1 MKLTETN
8 NKMLSNAVSESINF
22 GVTDMRI
29 IMEVLTKLYSNP
41 IRTLTQEYI
50 CNARDAHR
58 EVGQTKPIEID
69 VPTRFNPVLKI
80 RDFGPGLSPERVKN
94 VFVYYGS
101 STKRETDEQTGGFG
115 IGAKSAW
122 AYTDSFIIHSYHNGT
137 HYAFNANRA
146 NGLGTLTVL
155 FEQFTTKANG
165 VCIEIAVNPKDC
177 DLFKKS
183 VFYTTFFW
191 NENEKPTIKG
201 LDSSD
206 IPIRKPSVTISNLE
220 IYDSLPNCFD
230 NHRYIVV
237 DGIPFFDK
245 NYFLET
251 LVKKSCV
258 VKATISEVSIAPTR
272 EDLVYNDKTNKF
284 LQQTKTRLERD
295 IAAHVSKELN
305 NLPSLKGAIKHAV
318 ELRNT
323 FHNVHKY
330 KNYTLN
336 DYYVEIDQM
345 KKEPI
350 AEYTRR
356 KGKIATQYTS
366 SLRIKG
372 LYYYNDVD
380 ETKVKAAFRR
390 KKIIT
395 NSPVAVYVFPNT
407 AEYAEIIKDFDAIPL
422 SSIDISDFKI
432 NRQARA
438 AVTKREL
445 CLHVHTNNTYKP
457 TQIDLKDNKT
467 TFVYGSLTGA
477 SASAEMINYIK
488 SLKDTKYCVIA
499 ESNFHKVANDSNFI
513 KLENF
518 IKTHKPNDK
527 TIKWYLRNKLKEKV
541 TINYYSFLSTSYIT
555 AEKFKDKKLAYMKT
569 LLDFKP
575 GLDAAISL
583 PSSLVDDKHPLVVEY
598 TKHLANVPKDYIKK
612 NYLLLDSLELPA
624 TLSDN
629 NKANELNNDIINYVN
644 SKYRANNKRG

>member
-8 NKMLSNAVSESINF
+8 NQMLSNTVSESINF

-155 FEQFTTKANG
+155 FEQPTKEANG

-177 DLFKKS
+177 ELFKKS
-183 VFYTTFFW
+183 VFHTTFFW
-191 NENEKPTIKG
+191 NENEKPIIKG

-206 IPIRKPSVTISNLE
+206 IPVYKPSIIISNLE

-230 NHRYIVV
+230 NHDYIVV
-237 DGIPFFDK
+237 DGIPFVDK
-245 NYFLET
+245 NYFLDN
-251 LVKKSCV
+251 LVKKYCV
-258 VKATISEVSIAPTR
+258 VKAPISQVSIAPTR

-284 LQQTKTRLERD
+284 LEQTKTKLEKE
-295 IAAHVSKELN
+295 IAAHVKNELN
-305 NLPSLKGAIKHAV
+305 NLPSLKGAIKHAF
-318 ELRNT
+318 ELKNT
-323 FHNVHKY
+323 FHNINQY
-330 KNYTLN
+330 KNYELH
-336 DYYVEIDQM
+336 DYYVKINQI
-345 KKEPI
+345 KKDPI
-350 AEYTRR
+350 VEYVWR
-356 KGKIATQYTS
+356 KSKIATNYTNT
-366 SLRIKG
+366 LKTKG

-390 KKIIT
+390 KKIVTHPLVPI
-395 NSPVAVYVFPNT
+395 YVFPNT
-407 AEYAEIIKDFDAIPL
+407 AEYVEIIQDFEAIPL

-438 AVTKREL
+438 AVRKREL
-445 CLHVHTNNTYKP
+445 CIHIYNHNRYKP
-457 TQIDLKDNKT
+457 TQIDLKDNQT
-467 TFVYGSLTGA
+467 IFVYASLAGDNA
-477 SASAEMINYIK
+477 SIEMKNYI
-488 SLKDTKYCVIA
+488 SNLKNTNYCLIA
-499 ESNFHKVANDSNFI
+499 ESNFNRVANDSNFI
-513 KLENF
+513 KLEDF

-527 TIKWYLRNKLKEKV
+527 SIKWYLRNKLKEKV
-541 TINYYSFLSTSYIT
+541 TIAPYSFICTSYIT

-575 GLDAAISL
+575 GLDAIISL
-583 PSSLVDDKHPLVVEY
+583 PVCLVDDKHPLVVEY
-598 TKHLANVPKDYIKK
+598 TKHLANVSKDYIKE
-612 NYLLLDSLELPA
+612 NYLLLDSLELP
-624 TLSDN
+624 TTMSDKH
-629 NKANELNNDIINYVN
+629 KANELNNDITNYVN